1 MFFTLIVIALNTVD
15 FQSNYLR
22 KVIKITKN
30 YFLKHMKKVIKKR
43 ENLVLKIKIVIQQI
57 DFKIS
62 YTLNVVEMF
71 IQKLL

>member
-1 MFFTLIVIALNTVD
+1 
-15 FQSNYLR
+15 
-22 KVIKITKN
+22 
-30 YFLKHMKKVIKKR
+30 MKKVIKKR

>member
-1 MFFTLIVIALNTVD
+1 
-15 FQSNYLR
+15 
-22 KVIKITKN
+22 
-30 YFLKHMKKVIKKR
+30 MKKVIKKR

-71 IQKLL
+71 I